1 MAPTYKLISLQR
13 RDDDIAVLTLRSPKN
28 LNALSPP
35 MVLEVSD
42 ALTRIAPDA
51 QIRAL
56 VITGEG
62 RGFCSGADISTF
74 GGEAVNSDALLPRS
88 DMGALWNPVMTQ
100 LHELPKAVVVAVN
113 GVAAGAGCGLAVS
126 GDITVMERKAS
137 FVLTFVPKIGLVPD
151 LGVTWHF
158 PRRMGRGAALPHA
171 LLGTPIT
178 AEKAMQTG
186 LIYEVC
192 DGPEATLE
200 RAIEFARTLAA
211 GSLPAIIAVRN
222 AFDEAPRNSY
232 ADQLGLE
239 RREQMRMFGNE
250 ESMRVGAAHRARHG
264 RKMPSSRL

>member
-1 MAPTYKLISLQR
+1 MISLDLR
-13 RDDDIAVLTLRSPKN
+13 NDEVAVITLRSPEK
-28 LNALSPP
+28 LNALNTT

-42 ALTRIAPDA
+42 ALTRLTHNPK
-51 QIRAL
+51 IRAL

-62 RGFCSGADISTF
+62 RGFCSGADITQF
-74 GGEAVNSDALLPRS
+74 AGEKVDKDALMPRS
-88 DMGALWNPVMTQ
+88 DMGALWNPIMTQ
-100 LHELPKAVVVAVN
+100 LHELPKAVVIAVN

-137 FVLTFVPKIGLVPD
+137 FVLTFVPKIGLMPD

-171 LLGTPIT
+171 LLGAPIT

-192 DGPEATLE
+192 DGPEATLQ
-200 RAIEFARTLAA
+200 RGIELAKTLAA
-211 GSLPAIIAVRN
+211 GSLPAILAVRN

-239 RREQMRMFGNE
+239 RREQAKMFANK
-250 ESMRVGAAHRARHG
+250 ESQRVGAAHRARHG
-264 RKMPSSRL
+264 KKKPAAAPASRL